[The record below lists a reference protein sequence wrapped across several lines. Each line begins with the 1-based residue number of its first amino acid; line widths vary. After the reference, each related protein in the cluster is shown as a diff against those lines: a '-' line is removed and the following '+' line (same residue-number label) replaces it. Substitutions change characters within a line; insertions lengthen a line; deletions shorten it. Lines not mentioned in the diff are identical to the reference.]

1 MAMKELD
8 LRLLSVFD
16 EVYKTRS
23 VSGAADVLDMSQP
36 AVSVALSKL
45 RRHFGDPLF
54 VRTSAGME
62 PTPLGEG
69 LVRPVREAL
78 TALDVVLGHH
88 QAFDPAS
95 SHRTFRV
102 CMTDISQLVLLPR
115 LWERLRVS
123 APHIHIEIVPL
134 SADIGRQLESGEA
147 DLALG
152 FMPQLEAGFYQTV
165 LFEQTFVC
173 LVSAHHPRVRKSL
186 SLAQFQREDHA
197 VISSSGA
204 APLLID
210 QAIAKQGIQR
220 KVAIKIP
227 NFIGAAL
234 VVEHTDLVITIPARL
249 AEVLRDRG
257 ELRSFPVPFP
267 LPGYQV
273 KQHWHERYHQDPGSR
288 WLRQVIAELMQ
299 APVRTRKA
307 RT

>member
-1 MAMKELD
+1 MKELD

-220 KVAIKIP
+220 KVAVKIP

>member
-1 MAMKELD
+1 
-8 LRLLSVFD
+8 
-16 EVYKTRS
+16 
-23 VSGAADVLDMSQP
+23 
-36 AVSVALSKL
+36 
-45 RRHFGDPLF
+45 
-54 VRTSAGME
+54 
-62 PTPLGEG
+62 
-69 LVRPVREAL
+69 VRPVREAL

>member
-1 MAMKELD
+1 MKELD

-23 VSGAADVLDMSQP
+23 VSGAAEVLDMSQP
-36 AVSVALSKL
+36 AVSVALAKL
-45 RRHFGDPLF
+45 RRHFGDLLF
-54 VRTSAGME
+54 VRTSTGME

-78 TALDVVLGHH
+78 TALDAVLGHH

-134 SADIGRQLESGEA
+134 STDIGRQLESGEA

-186 SLAQFQREDHA
+186 SLTQFQREDHA

-220 KVAIKIP
+220 KVAVKIP

-234 VVEHTDLVITIPARL
+234 VVERTDLVITIPARL

-257 ELRSFPVPFP
+257 DLRSFPVPFP

-299 APVRTRKA
+299 APVRAKKVRA
-307 RT
+307 

>member
-1 MAMKELD
+1 MRDID

-23 VSGAADVLDMSQP
+23 VSGAAEVLDMSQP
-36 AVSVALSKL
+36 AVSVALAKL
-45 RRHFGDPLF
+45 RQHFGDALF

-69 LVRPVREAL
+69 LVRPVRDAL
-78 TALDVVLGHH
+78 SALDAVLGHH
-88 QAFDPAS
+88 QGFDPTS

-102 CMTDISQLVLLPR
+102 CMADISQLVLLPR
-115 LWERLRVS
+115 LWERLRRS
-123 APHIHIEIVPL
+123 APHIHIEILPL
-134 SADIGRQLESGEA
+134 SSDIGRQLESGEA

-186 SLAQFQREDHA
+186 TLAQFQQEDHA

-210 QAIAKQGIQR
+210 QAIARQGIQR
-220 KVAIKIP
+220 KVALKIP

-234 VVEHTDLVITIPARL
+234 VVEHTDLVITIPSRL

-257 ELRSFPVPFP
+257 ELRSFPVPFA

-273 KQHWHERYHQDPGSR
+273 KQHWHERYHQDPGSC

-299 APVRTRKA
+299 APVRTKRA
-307 RT
+307 RA

>member
-1 MAMKELD
+1 MKELD

-45 RRHFGDPLF
+45 RRHFGDSLF

-220 KVAIKIP
+220 KVAVKIP